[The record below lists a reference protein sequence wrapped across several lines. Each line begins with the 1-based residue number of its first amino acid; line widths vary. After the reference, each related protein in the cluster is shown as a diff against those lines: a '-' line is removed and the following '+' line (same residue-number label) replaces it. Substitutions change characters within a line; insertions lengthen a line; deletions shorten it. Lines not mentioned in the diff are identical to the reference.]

1 MFYNYFVQVDL
12 FIYLFQTYKEE
23 RVNQKKQ
30 SYNKNE
36 DHTKGN
42 KVVDRSFV
50 CAFFCDTCLPEKKT
64 MGMVAVINMSI

>member
-1 MFYNYFVQVDL
+1 MFYNFVQVDL

-42 KVVDRSFV
+42 KVVDRTFV
-50 CAFFCDTCLPEKKT
+50 CAFSCDVVCQKNHHVD
-64 MGMVAVINMSI
+64 GSCY